1 MNAHVN
7 EELDKEIEVIVER
20 LARIEQNQLHFSKQ
34 LDKLVSLLDRMVKV
48 EEHVEQHKDT
58 MKRLYARLEC
68 VEKELSEAKQELQR
82 WKTGRKILAW
92 LMGSSAFI
100 AIVGFAIK
108 IMERQQ

>member
-1 MNAHVN
+1 M
-7 EELDKEIEVIVER
+7 IVER

-58 MKRLYARLEC
+58 MKRLYRRLES
-68 VEKELSEAKQELQR
+68 VEGELAEAKQELQR
-82 WKTGRKILAW
+82 WKTGRKLVAW

-100 AIVGFAIK
+100 AFVGFAIK
-108 IMERQQ
+108 VLGSQ